1 MEVPCGGMQEESRP
15 RVLII
20 ESDQNLI
27 AQFEQ
32 LLSITGYDVRL
43 HPTREGAA
51 SLIADFKPGIVMVS
65 EILSDAKGLELLDEV
80 RELRADLP
88 ALLLAEQP
96 SEELV
101 ITALSRGVVDII
113 RKPFSMAELLL
124 RIGTVVKREK
134 HRVDLEDMKNQ
145 LLQEKK
151 ILLQYFSDDVVSK
164 IVSGD
169 LKNIMGESLT
179 ATILFIDI
187 RNFTGLS
194 EQLDPNHVA
203 ELLSFLFTDIMD
215 IIFGHGGSVN
225 KLIGDAILAT
235 FGCPFGSPEDALHA
249 VKAALGVREMVKLF
263 NKAKP
268 PYLREDIKI
277 GMGITTGRVFAGNVG
292 SFRRMEYT
300 VIGDV
305 VNTASRLQSLT
316 KKADV
321 DLLMD
326 GATYESVRNS
336 FSLRKFRT
344 TSLRGKSNMTDIY
357 TINNAQEPPPADD
370 ITFF

>member
-1 MEVPCGGMQEESRP
+1 MQEEERP
-15 RVLII
+15 RVLIV
-20 ESDQNLI
+20 ESDQALI

-32 LLSITGYDVRL
+32 LLSITGYEVLIHSSRA
-43 HPTREGAA
+43 GAVA
-51 SLIADFKPGIVMVS
+51 AAGNFKPGIVMVS
-65 EILSDAKGLELLDEV
+65 EVLCDGKGLEVLDDL
-80 RELRADLP
+80 REHQPELP
-88 ALLLAEQP
+88 SLLLAEQP

-113 RKPFSMAELLL
+113 RRPFSMAELLL

-134 HRVDLEDMKNQ
+134 HRADLESVKNQ
-145 LLQEKK
+145 LLQERK

-169 LKNIMGESLT
+169 LKNIMGESLQ

-187 RNFTGLS
+187 RNFTGIS
-194 EQLDPNHVA
+194 ENLDPNHVA
-203 ELLSFLFTDIMD
+203 EVLSLLFTDIMD
-215 IIFGHGGSVN
+215 LIFGHGGSVN

-235 FGCPFGSPEDALHA
+235 FGCPFTTPHDAEGA
-249 VKAALGVREMVKLF
+249 VKCALAVREMVALF
-263 NKAKP
+263 NQARP
-268 PYLREDIKI
+268 SYLKEPIRI
-277 GMGITTGRVFAGNVG
+277 GMGISTGRVFAGNVG

-316 KKADV
+316 KKANV
-321 DLLMD
+321 DLLFD
-326 GATYESVRNS
+326 GPTRDAVKDAYALT
-336 FSLRKFRT
+336 KFRA
-344 TSLRGKSNMTDIY
+344 TSLRGKNNAVDIY
-357 TINNAQEPPPADD
+357 TIKPAIDAPLSED

>member
-1 MEVPCGGMQEESRP
+1 MEEARP

-20 ESDQNLI
+20 ESDQELL

-32 LLSITGYDVRL
+32 LLVITGYEVRF
-43 HPTREGAA
+43 HGSRAGAKE
-51 SLIADFKPGIVMVS
+51 IAHAFQPGIAVVAEQLS
-65 EILSDAKGLELLDEV
+65 DSRGLEVLEDIREILP
-80 RELRADLP
+80 DLP
-88 ALLLAEQP
+88 SLLLADQP

-124 RIGTVVKREK
+124 RIGTVVKRER
-134 HRVDLEDMKNQ
+134 HRADLEEMKNQ
-145 LLQEKK
+145 LLQERK

-179 ATILFIDI
+179 ASILFIDI
-187 RNFTGLS
+187 RNFTGIS
-194 EQLDPNHVA
+194 ENLDPNHVA
-203 ELLSFLFTDIMD
+203 ELLSLLFTDIMD
-215 IIFGHGGSVN
+215 LIFGHGGSVN
-225 KLIGDAILAT
+225 KLLGDAILAT
-235 FGCPFGSPEDALHA
+235 FGCPFAAPHDAENA
-249 VKAALGVREMVKLF
+249 VKCALGVREMVNLF
-263 NKAKP
+263 NQARP
-268 PYLREDIKI
+268 AYLKNPIKI

-305 VNTASRLQSLT
+305 VNTASRLQALT

-321 DLLMD
+321 DLLLD
-326 GATYESVRNS
+326 GPTRDAVQHLYK
-336 FSLRKFRT
+336 LRKYRAT
-344 TSLRGKSNMTDIY
+344 NIRGKSNAVDIY
-357 TINNAQEPPPADD
+357 TIPPAEAAPDD